1 MDGLKWKI
9 LFKMDDLGFFPILG
23 NLHKM
28 FWTCSYQRKGNCR
41 SGQVLTFN
49 FTYHRSNILV
59 RHGCASSFDSPTCQA
74 TRSALAAAS
83 LQSRENMRKPASF
96 SSPSF
101 KICKFCVQPVSVVLL
116 MIYTFGIL
124 RFQDSSLSNISVDI
138 ALLFWALAFLLAVK
152 SHGNLW
158 YIIYHSYWP
167 IYAVICSRRS
177 PNLLD
182 VCGCMWADLKIAM
195 AMGQSSI
202 LKIGWLPQMNSEQN
216 LRSGPWIL
224 SHSMPF
230 QYQFLWSQI
239 LPNWLNRWTS
249 RASFR
254 DRPRQQAYPQLCL
267 CTHLLDIWA
276 QWCHVWMLQRW
287 PKSTKPCLK
296 HKNHLHDISW

>member
-1 MDGLKWKI
+1 
-9 LFKMDDLGFFPILG
+9 
-23 NLHKM
+23 M

-202 LKIGWLPQMNSEQN
+202 LKLDGCHKWTVNRICGLGLGFWAIPC
-216 LRSGPWIL
+216 
-224 SHSMPF
+224 HSNI
-230 QYQFLWSQI
+230 S
-239 LPNWLNRWTS
+239 
-249 RASFR
+249 SFG
-254 DRPRQQAYPQLCL
+254 
-267 CTHLLDIWA
+267 
-276 QWCHVWMLQRW
+276 
-287 PKSTKPCLK
+287 PKSCPTDSTVGRHAPHFGTGRGNK
-296 HKNHLHDISW
+296 HIPSSACVHIC